1 MGKMIGFDFGT
12 TNCLISVIEG
22 GRTINY
28 LEGDL
33 PHPSVVCY
41 EADQVIAGRDAK
53 QRLTD
58 VSVGVVGNIVT
69 SPKSLLDQ
77 DQVYVDGVQRRPREI
92 CADLIRHVHESAK
105 EREPDEEFDTAIV
118 TIPVGM
124 QGLNREVLRD
134 AFQSAGIQV
143 VQFVHEP
150 FAALY
155 AYLRSKE
162 DPLQALRDLRGNLML
177 VFDWGGGTLDLTLCQ
192 LQGDRLVEIR
202 NFGTPEIGG
211 DHIDVIIRNF
221 VLDEE
226 SRKRS
231 TPAKD
236 QMQIGAKERL
246 LAACEKAKIQLS
258 EEGEMNAII
267 YVSDAFDDQGE
278 PDIEYELTRDQLE
291 QLAADAINKGVGAI
305 QTLLE
310 SIGIDIR
317 LVSLCLATGGM
328 INMPAI
334 RSRLR
339 ELFGPQRLELSAHG
353 ETIIAEGAAWIA
365 NDRPKLM
372 LAKPLEVLV
381 NFDSY
386 FPLIKEGTV
395 MPSHGHSITD
405 TLNMF
410 VTDPRDGAAKIQL
423 TSPVRP
429 GKPMAASRRSILDIM
444 SIAVDQKARK
454 LFERLEMEI
463 QVDQNLVAHITAAST
478 SHVQDRDSISIH
490 DLEFSLSLGGFAA
503 SNGNAGDVGPNGDDC
518 STEAVE
524 IPEEHIP
531 MPSGS
536 ITLRTNIARN
546 RDKKFVP
553 GDYLYAKEGLEVG
566 RKGAPL
572 NTRQHDEFAYYQ
584 PCSVCG
590 RTQNHPSCHCES
602 SL

>member
-22 GRTINY
+22 GRAINY
-28 LEGDL
+28 LDDDL

-41 EADQVIAGRDAK
+41 EADQVIAGREAK
-53 QRLTD
+53 QRLID
-58 VSVGVVGNIVT
+58 VSIGVVGNVVT

-77 DQVYVDGVQRRPREI
+77 DQVHVDGVPRRPREI
-92 CADLIRHVHESAK
+92 CADLIRHVRESAQ
-105 EREPDEEFDTAIV
+105 EREPNEAFDTAIV

-124 QGLNREVLRD
+124 QGLNREVLRE

-221 VLDEE
+221 VLDEQ
-226 SRKRS
+226 SKKRNK
-231 TPAKD
+231 PAKD
-236 QMQIGAKERL
+236 QLQIGVKERL
-246 LAACEKAKIQLS
+246 LTACEAAKIRLS
-258 EEGEMNAII
+258 EEGELSALI
-267 YVSDAFDDQGE
+267 YVSDAFDDQAK
-278 PDIEYELTRDQLE
+278 PDIEIELTRDQLDL
-291 QLAADAINKGVGAI
+291 LATDAINKGVGAI
-305 QTLLE
+305 QTLLD

-317 LVSLCLATGGM
+317 LISLCLATGGM

-365 NDRPKLM
+365 NDRPDLM

-381 NFDSY
+381 DYDSY
-386 FPLIKEGTV
+386 FPLVKEDTV
-395 MPSHGHSITD
+395 MPSHGQSFTD
-405 TLNMF
+405 TLNFF

-423 TSPVRP
+423 TSPIRP
-429 GKPMAASRRSILDIM
+429 GKPMAATRRSILDIM
-444 SIAVDQKARK
+444 SIKVDQKARK
-454 LFERLEMEI
+454 LFERLELQL
-463 QVDQNLVAHITAAST
+463 QVDQNLIAQITAAST
-478 SHVQDRDSISIH
+478 GPVPDRDSVSIH
-490 DLEFSLSLGGFAA
+490 DLEFALSLGGFSA
-503 SNGNAGDVGPNGDDC
+503 SNDDGGDDGPTG
-518 STEAVE
+518 SEIPSEAVE
-524 IPEEHIP
+524 IPEEQIP
-531 MPSGS
+531 LPSGS
-536 ITLRTNIARN
+536 ITLRTNVAKN
-546 RDKKFVP
+546 RDKIFVP
-553 GDYLYAKEGLEVG
+553 GDYLHTIEGLQVPS
-566 RKGAPL
+566 KGAQP
-572 NTRQHDEFAYYQ
+572 NTRQHDEFSYYQ
-584 PCSVCG
+584 PCSYC
-590 RTQNHPSCHCES
+590 RRAQNHPDCHCGTPP
-602 SL
+602 